1 MKPFSY
7 RNRIAFNYIVATA
20 ALLALVFFLVF
31 FVVRVAVYSH
41 LDNLLDK
48 VAEKH
53 SKEVLVQD
61 GKIKF
66 INKDEWEEREHREVE
81 VNPVFIEVYGLDGK
95 LMDRSPNLK
104 ADELGFDVN
113 SPENKQFNA
122 RLHEK
127 HIRKIKVGVV
137 RNGEKVGFVSAAVP
151 IEGYLLVLST
161 LHNILLVSFPF
172 SLLLLFLVA
181 RYLAGKS
188 IRPVRVIIEATQ
200 KIQQDSLND
209 RIPVP
214 GNVDELHQL
223 ASAINELLE
232 RIEGSMIRE
241 KQFTSDAAHQLKTPL
256 AVMKGTFEVLVRKPR
271 DNQEYVARI
280 NAGIDEIDRMSEMV
294 DQLLLLARVDGKQ
307 YSPQHTD
314 TSLVEIID
322 TIIQRFSRKIS
333 EQNLSIVF
341 NPDTNFSAISDPFL
355 LELIFEN
362 LISNALKYS
371 NPGGKV
377 EIRLKQSDDHTFV
390 EISDNGKGIR
400 KDDMEHV
407 FSPFYRSGAL
417 EQTNVKGYG
426 LGLSIVKRACSLAGI
441 KMELKSIYEKGT
453 DVVVMIPIKN

>member
-81 VNPVFIEVYGLDGK
+81 VNPVFIEVHGIDGK

-113 SPENKQFNA
+113 SPENKQFNS

-127 HIRKIKVGVV
+127 HIRQIKVAVV
-137 RNGEKVGFVSAAVP
+137 RDGEKAGYISAAVP
-151 IEGYLLVLST
+151 IEGYLLVLNT
-161 LHNILLVSFPF
+161 LRNILLVSFPF

-209 RIPVP
+209 RIPVF
-214 GNVDELHQL
+214 GKKDELHQL

-232 RIEGSMIRE
+232 RIESSMIRE

-256 AVMKGTFEVLVRKPR
+256 AVLKGTFEVLVRKPR
-271 DNQEYVARI
+271 DNHEYVTRI
-280 NAGIDEIDRMSEMV
+280 NAGIDEINRMSEMV

-307 YSPQHTD
+307 YLPQLAD
-314 TSLVEIID
+314 TSLVEMID
-322 TIIQRFSRKIS
+322 SIIQRFSRKIS

-341 NPDTNFSAISDPFL
+341 NPESNLSAVSDPFL
-355 LELIFEN
+355 LELILEN

-371 NPGGKV
+371 NPGDKV
-377 EIRLKQSDDHTFV
+377 EIRLTQANDNTLV

-400 KDDMEHV
+400 NEDMEHI
-407 FSPFYRSGAL
+407 FSPFYRAGAM
-417 EQTNVKGYG
+417 EHTNVKGYG

-441 KMELKSIYEKGT
+441 QLELKSIYGKGT
-453 DVVVMIPIKN
+453 HAVVRIPN